1 MKFIIGWIKKYGA
14 KMLIQ
19 ELDLLEP
26 IIANKMREGQQK
38 VGSVSPETLSK
49 QLVDEIQ
56 LKLCKMFEIDPTE
69 IGLK

>member
-1 MKFIIGWIKKYGA
+1 MQLILNWVKKYGA
-14 KMLIQ
+14 KLLIQ

-49 QLVDEIQ
+49 QLIDEIQ
-56 LKLCKMFEIDPTE
+56 KKLCKMFEIDPAE
-69 IGLK
+69 VGLK